1 MVLALSGRPRRR
13 HYAVP
18 RGVGSRTKSSG
29 QLPMPDD
36 LKTRTI
42 SDFGRQWT
50 NFRDNPGYYGSI
62 EFLSDF
68 FGPLLSV
75 EAIHGLCIADIGSG
89 TGRIVGM
96 LLDAGAGHVIA
107 VEPSA
112 AMSVLEENTTS
123 RRDRITYIHDS
134 GEALPRGLGLD
145 LVVSFGV
152 LHHIPDPAPVVQA
165 AYDALRPG
173 GRLLIWLYGWE
184 GNEAYLRFAEPL

>member
-96 LLDAGAGHVIA
+96 LLDAGARHVIA

-112 AMSVLEENTTS
+112 AMSVLKENTTS
-123 RRDRITYIHDS
+123 PPRRDHLTSTTAAKPCHGDS
-134 GEALPRGLGLD
+134 
-145 LVVSFGV
+145 
-152 LHHIPDPAPVVQA
+152 APSLFPS
-165 AYDALRPG
+165 AYCAIFPTRYRFCGRPTMRC
-173 GRLLIWLYGWE
+173 GRAH
-184 GNEAYLRFAEPL
+184 NC